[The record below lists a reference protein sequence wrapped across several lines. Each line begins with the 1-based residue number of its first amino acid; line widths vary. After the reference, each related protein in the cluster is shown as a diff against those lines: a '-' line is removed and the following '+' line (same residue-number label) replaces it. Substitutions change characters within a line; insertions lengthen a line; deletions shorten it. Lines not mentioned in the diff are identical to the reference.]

1 MKTRHILTAMVLP
14 AFMAACTA
22 DDFVENNSINLGG
35 RAELAPISFTVDGGA
50 DTRFIFDEAGNGN
63 WKWESAKDAFSAFL
77 VESSGTPEDK
87 LYTNYIYKSADGSK
101 YETTSKMVEGIY
113 WFYAPADENK
123 NTRDLLPFKLQT
135 SQDADYYKSDD
146 AKVFFTG
153 LYKLTKDDNAQNI
166 NLSLM
171 NYYSR
176 AVFPLTNNTD
186 AAVKVKQII
195 LKGGEEFQVEGAIS
209 TAKLTDYMYG
219 FTKDGEMVSM
229 KNLDKDA
236 DNDETIAELKTRLQ
250 KADLAIAPTDGT
262 IKTSPALVLNLGEGV
277 SIAKGTTESFTML
290 VPRTGEGVSC
300 EITIIT
306 DKGMVEIK
314 SNDKSNYAKNV
325 QFKHNGIMPMFG
337 LQNSGAFKS
346 YSLEKDKF
354 TDIGDAYYVSSY
366 DDMMALINTV
376 NGDIEAY
383 NFGDWSVDAAM
394 AAAIAKSDAYVKFQ
408 QPIEIADAKNEI
420 ALTKVEFAGGATVA
434 KGTKVDFKAAIAG
447 VGTNRVQKNLT
458 IAEGAT
464 ATLSA
469 VEFGPVLARVA
480 AEKTTIT
487 NKGTLTIA
495 GGAELNENV
504 EITST
509 GALTL
514 EDNTDAVIKLNGGSL
529 NYATAKTEGYPEY
542 ATEDK
547 LILPNAAALSNNITI
562 TVAKNVTLNVD
573 ADLTAAI
580 NKVENVTYKTD
591 IVNNGI
597 IEVAESQTLTA
608 NGGLTNNG
616 TIETL
621 TGATGFVIGGTAT
634 NAANAIIKG
643 VATTINSG
651 ATLTNNGEILGTTV
665 TNNGKIVTAGS
676 SRTTVT
682 AGEGVVDNT
691 AMCYVAVNGGTQAVT
706 YEVTEALNSEA
717 YGKLAANFG
726 MYKINK
732 LIFKNKLTVDATTNI
747 ADEITAVEFA
757 AGSSIDVKGTNTLLD
772 FKGVTAA
779 TISANT
785 VFGGFDAASSN
796 INFTKAVSVTVK
808 KNCTLTINY
817 VTVKNTTASNTTFVS
832 EDKEESDPATTK
844 RGKVVNNGVV
854 KGAAEAY
861 ADDNGWWSG
870 EAAAT
875 AI

>member
-35 RAELAPISFTVDGGA
+35 RAELAPISFTVDGDA

-135 SQDADYYKSDD
+135 SQSADYYKSDD

-186 AAVKVKQII
+186 AAVNIKQII
-195 LKGGEEFQVEGAIS
+195 LKGSGVFQVEGAIS
-209 TAKLTDYMYG
+209 TAKLADYMYG
-219 FTKDGEMVSM
+219 FTKDGEMVSI
-229 KNLDKDA
+229 KNLDKNA
-236 DNDETIAELKTRLQ
+236 DNDETIAELKARLQ
-250 KADLAIAPTDGT
+250 KADLAGAPTDGV

-277 SIAKGTTESFTML
+277 SIAKGATESFTML
-290 VPRTGEGVSC
+290 VPRTGAGVSC

-306 DKGMVEIK
+306 DKGMIEITD
-314 SNDKSNYAKNV
+314 NDKSNYAKNV

-346 YSLEKDKF
+346 YSLEKEKF

-366 DDMMALINTV
+366 DDMIALINTV

-420 ALTKVEFAGGATVA
+420 ALTKVEFTGGATVA

-447 VGTNRVQKNLT
+447 VGVNSVEESLT

-469 VEFGPVLARVA
+469 VTFGSGA
-480 AEKTTIT
+480 TIT
-487 NKGTLTIA
+487 NKGTLKVA
-495 GGAELNENV
+495 EGATV
-504 EITST
+504 TDIEITST

-514 EDNTDAVIKLNGGSL
+514 EDNTGAVIKLNGGSL

-547 LILPNAAALSNNITI
+547 LILPDAATLSNNITI

-580 NKVENVTYKTD
+580 NEAGDVTYKTD

-597 IEVAESQTLTA
+597 IEVAASQTLTA

-665 TNNGKIVTAGS
+665 ANNGKIVTAGS

-732 LIFKNKLTVDATTNI
+732 LIFKNKLTVDADTDI
-747 ADEITAVEFA
+747 AVGITAVEFA
-757 AGSSIDVKGTNTLLD
+757 AGSSIDVKGTNTLD

-785 VFGGFDAASSN
+785 TFGGFDAASSN

-817 VTVKNTTASNTTFVS
+817 VTVKNTAVSSTTFVS

-861 ADDNGWWSG
+861 ADGNGWWSG

-875 AI
+875 VID